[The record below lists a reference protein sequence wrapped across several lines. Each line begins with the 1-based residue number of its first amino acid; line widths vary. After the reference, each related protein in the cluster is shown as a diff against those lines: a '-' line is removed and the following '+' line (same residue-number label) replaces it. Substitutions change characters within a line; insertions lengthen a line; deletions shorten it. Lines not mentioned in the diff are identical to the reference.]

1 MFCASVLCACV
12 VSVVVRV
19 PLCACVFVCVCAC
32 SFAYVRVLLC
42 VCVCVFVRVCACLF
56 VCVFVCVL
64 VQNNGLRSTGTHHV
78 CSQSQAGM
86 SRMQASMISSSASAM
101 VSSDCRGRRSRSVC
115 VPIALNVIGTVPD
128 EDDVESVQAGWD
140 GSPKRLWNSCSV
152 KRWKT

>member
-1 MFCASVLCACV
+1 M
-12 VSVVVRV
+12 
-19 PLCACVFVCVCAC
+19 FVCVCAC
-32 SFAYVRVLLC
+32 PFVCERVRLY
-42 VCVCVFVRVCACLF
+42 VCVFFCVCACLF
-56 VCVFVCVL
+56 VCVNVSVFVLCVCVFVCVL